1 MSPANKISSSIIE
14 THDLTKVYRKGQEE
28 ILALAGID
36 LTIVQGEFVSIV
48 GPSGSG
54 KTTLLNLIGCLDTPT
69 SGSVKIDGKRPA
81 NLTENQLRNIR
92 RNSLGF
98 VFQHFSLIPS
108 LTVRENMELPLLFGK
123 KKVDETRVM
132 RVLQSIELAGRENH
146 LPQELSSG
154 EMQRVA
160 IGRAIMNRPRIVL
173 ADEPTG
179 NLDSITATSIIK
191 LFADL
196 NQEGVTVV
204 VVTHNM
210 ELAENTNR
218 IIHMKDGKIFSP

>member
-1 MSPANKISSSIIE
+1 MIE